1 MTNYDDNQLLAPFG
15 TSSITNEASFPQMFF
30 RSGSITV
37 TYEKNLTVKVKND
50 IGDGNFGSYFNIADY
65 HKKMYRFGD
74 IVKVAGYYNWND
86 RFVYAGFLRIKYPDD
101 SVHLM

>member
-1 MTNYDDNQLLAPFG
+1 MCLRGVLF
-15 TSSITNEASFPQMFF
+15 
-30 RSGSITV
+30 
-37 TYEKNLTVKVKND
+37 TYEKHLTVKVKND
-50 IGDGNFGSYFNIADY
+50 IGDGNFGVYFNIADNQN
-65 HKKMYRFGD
+65 KIYRFGD